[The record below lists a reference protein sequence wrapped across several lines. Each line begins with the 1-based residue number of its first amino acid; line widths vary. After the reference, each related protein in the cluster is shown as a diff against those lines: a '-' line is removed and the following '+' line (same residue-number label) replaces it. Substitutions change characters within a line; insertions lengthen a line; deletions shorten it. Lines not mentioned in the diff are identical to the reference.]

1 MSTSVIADEFTSGVS
16 EPEESPVQI
25 AQEDSYS
32 EGSYTKKQTNIY
44 AMLTAYMHMHIKL
57 KMKKLQVFSHPSLNR

>member
-1 MSTSVIADEFTSGVS
+1 MSTSVIADEFTSGIS
-16 EPEESPVQI
+16 EPEESPVEI

-44 AMLTAYMHMHIKL
+44 AMLTAYVYPHA
-57 KMKKLQVFSHPSLNR
+57 R